1 VSVTSTS
8 TSTSTQAVGA
18 LVGAESVSV
27 FYGEA
32 DARVH
37 ALRGVDLAIDTSER
51 VALWGR
57 SGSGKTTLLHVLGGL
72 VVPNEGRV
80 SWRGE
85 ALSSVDAAA
94 RGRARAQGI
103 AYVFQGSNLL
113 PHFTAYEN
121 VAFAREASVKL
132 ATMSVGERT
141 DHAGERT
148 DHAPEEL
155 LELVGLSAKL
165 DALPAEL
172 SGGEAQRVAIARAL
186 AQSPELLLCDEPTG
200 HLDSDTAS
208 RVLDLIDALQREFA
222 FALITAT
229 HDVDVAA
236 RMSRVIELTDG
247 SIVAETRP

>member
-1 VSVTSTS
+1 
-8 TSTSTQAVGA
+8 
-18 LVGAESVSV
+18 
-27 FYGEA
+27 
-32 DARVH
+32 VH
-37 ALRGVDLAIDTSER
+37 ALRDVDLAIEASER

-72 VVPNEGRV
+72 VVPNAGRV
-80 SWRGE
+80 SWKGE

-121 VAFAREASVKL
+121 VVFARETAAALGGAS
-132 ATMSVGERT
+132 ANASASAGAN
-141 DHAGERT
+141 AGERSGYG
-148 DHAPEEL
+148 PEEL

-186 AQSPELLLCDEPTG
+186 AQSPDLLLCDEPTG
-200 HLDSDTAS
+200 HLDSDTAA
-208 RVLDLIDALQREFA
+208 RVLDMVDALQREFA

-236 RMSRVIELTDG
+236 RMARIVELSDG
-247 SIVAETRP
+247 AIVAETRP